1 MQLKIYA
8 PLFKAI
14 FCIHRFCCFIK
25 IVRVLKMIHSVV
37 GIDVGSGFTKFA
49 YRERGDIH
57 KKSFRSIAL
66 PHFESEMATTLRR
79 TPISP
84 AIKIITVNNRK
95 FEVDT
100 DESAP
105 VMKVLGERNE
115 ADDFPTRPEYRA
127 LVYGAL
133 AALNASRVS
142 RLVLGLPLHTFA
154 KHAGEVQK
162 AYRGTLA
169 CGATSVIVESVTV
182 VPQPVG
188 SLLTLVAEGDP
199 TLAATNACLVD
210 VGHYTTDWLVSH
222 GKRIDY
228 SRCGGRAGGAS
239 HVFRAVAEA
248 LSTDLNES
256 FEGLDQIDL
265 ALRNGTPLLAYG
277 KPIEVRSYLER
288 AKEVAMDTARAV
300 RAKVGTAEDLTLVLT
315 GGGSWLYRQAFETVF
330 AKNRLVQ
337 LERGRFANAA
347 GFVLFGEQ
355 QTSQTTR

>member
-105 VMKVLGERNE
+105 
-115 ADDFPTRPEYRA
+115 
-127 LVYGAL
+127 
-133 AALNASRVS
+133 S
-142 RLVLGLPLHTFA
+142 
-154 KHAGEVQK
+154 
-162 AYRGTLA
+162 
-169 CGATSVIVESVTV
+169 
-182 VPQPVG
+182 
-188 SLLTLVAEGDP
+188 
-199 TLAATNACLVD
+199 
-210 VGHYTTDWLVSH
+210 
-222 GKRIDY
+222 
-228 SRCGGRAGGAS
+228 
-239 HVFRAVAEA
+239 
-248 LSTDLNES
+248 
-256 FEGLDQIDL
+256 
-265 ALRNGTPLLAYG
+265 
-277 KPIEVRSYLER
+277 
-288 AKEVAMDTARAV
+288 
-300 RAKVGTAEDLTLVLT
+300 
-315 GGGSWLYRQAFETVF
+315 
-330 AKNRLVQ
+330 
-337 LERGRFANAA
+337 
-347 GFVLFGEQ
+347 
-355 QTSQTTR
+355 